1 MKKKQQYTIPAIA
14 DIPVPESA
22 RFEWQVLS
30 DIIGENG
37 TMAAVMEIV
46 DEAHFTSEHRK
57 DVWNECVKRFNAG
70 EPFDMPSVAI
80 AVGPEFVQ
88 HIYKQDEVDDL
99 GSRYAEEHAR
109 ILHTAIIRRRCY
121 LAALKMLDLSQ
132 DETTSDTSVY
142 SRAADIIADL
152 EPSNVRREYGIVEI
166 INNIAEEVEAR
177 AADEKAGRPNR
188 ITTGMRALDEVLY
201 GGMAP
206 GNLVILSARPSIGKT
221 ALSLFMMKA
230 AATAGSRAAF
240 FSIEMTADE
249 LGTRLIASVSEE
261 YEDED
266 YGGLDMYPRRP
277 VVSPYKIARGF
288 DSPDDWDRFEKAV
301 GEIDRLPI
309 VVNDSARDL
318 RDIVARMTVLNKQG
332 KCDVAYVDYLGLIR
346 QSAADQ
352 RTPLYQ
358 IIADITGTLK
368 ATAKSLRIPIV
379 LLCQLNREAAK
390 DNKTPQLY
398 NLRDSGA
405 IEQDADVVLMLN
417 QAQGP
422 RLPDLQVWVMKNRQG
437 VKDFGILM
445 RPNDNYTDFKEIEV
459 LKPQP

>member
-1 MKKKQQYTIPAIA
+1 MKKKQQNAIPAIA

-37 TMAAVMEIV
+37 TMAAVMEII
-46 DEAHFTSEHRK
+46 DETHFTSEHRK
-57 DVWNECVKRFNAG
+57 DVWNECVRRFNAG

-142 SRAADIIADL
+142 TRAADIIADL
-152 EPSNVRREYGIVEI
+152 EPSNVKREYGIIEI
-166 INNIAEEVEAR
+166 LNNIAEEVEAR
-177 AADEKAGRPNR
+177 AEDEKAGRPNR
-188 ITTGMRALDEVLY
+188 ITTGMRSLDEVLY

-206 GNLVILSARPSIGKT
+206 GNLVVLSARPSIGKT
-221 ALSLFMMKA
+221 ALMLYMARKSAEVGAKIA
-230 AATAGSRAAF
+230 I

-249 LGTRLIASVSEE
+249 LGTRLLASVSEE
-261 YEDED
+261 YEDEF
-266 YGGLDMYPRRP
+266 YPGLDKPRRSLI
-277 VVSPYKIARGF
+277 SPHKIARGF
-288 DSPDDWDRFEKAV
+288 DSPEDWDRFEKAV
-301 GEIDRLPI
+301 GHLDRLPI
-309 VVNDSARDL
+309 AVNDNAKDL

-358 IIADITGTLK
+358 IIAEITGTLK

-379 LLCQLNREAAK
+379 LLCQLNRDAAK

-445 RPNDNYTDFKEIEV
+445 RPNDNYTDFKELEV
-459 LKPQP
+459 LKPQS

>member
-1 MKKKQQYTIPAIA
+1 MKKKQQNAIPAIA

-37 TMAAVMEIV
+37 TMSAVMEII
-46 DEAHFTSEHRK
+46 DETHFTSEHRK
-57 DVWNECVKRFNAG
+57 DVWNECVRRFNAG

-152 EPSNVRREYGIVEI
+152 EPSNVKREYGIIEI
-166 INNIAEEVEAR
+166 LNNIAEEVEAR
-177 AADEKAGRPNR
+177 AEDEKAGRPNR
-188 ITTGMRALDEVLY
+188 ITTGMRSLDEVLY

-206 GNLVILSARPSIGKT
+206 GNLVVLSARPSIGKT
-221 ALSLFMMKA
+221 ALMLYMARKSAEVGAKIA
-230 AATAGSRAAF
+230 I

-249 LGTRLIASVSEE
+249 LGTRLLASVSEE
-261 YEDED
+261 YEDEF
-266 YGGLDMYPRRP
+266 YPGLDKPRRSLI
-277 VVSPYKIARGF
+277 SPHKIARGF
-288 DSPDDWDRFEKAV
+288 DSPEDWDRFEKAV
-301 GEIDRLPI
+301 GHLDRLPI
-309 VVNDSARDL
+309 AVNDNAKDL

-358 IIADITGTLK
+358 IIAEITGTLK

-379 LLCQLNREAAK
+379 LLCQLNRDAAK

-445 RPNDNYTDFKEIEV
+445 RPNDNYTDFKELEV
-459 LKPQP
+459 LKPQS